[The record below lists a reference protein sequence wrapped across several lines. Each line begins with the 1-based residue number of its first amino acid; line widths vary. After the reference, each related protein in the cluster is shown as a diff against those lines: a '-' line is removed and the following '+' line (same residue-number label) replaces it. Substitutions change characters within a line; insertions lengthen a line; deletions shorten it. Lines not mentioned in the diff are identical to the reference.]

1 MTIWKMMRNINLC
14 LPEELLAEID
24 EAAKQN
30 FMSRSAY
37 IRLALQHVILKRNPQ
52 RRYKPKGN
60 EPWRYDLDDS

>member
-1 MTIWKMMRNINLC
+1 MTIWKMMRNINIY

-30 FMSRSAY
+30 YMSRSAY
-37 IRLALQHVILKRNPQ
+37 IRSTLHKTILKRDPQ
-52 RRYKPKGN
+52 QRYKPIGN